1 MAEEPVASNFFD
13 SEVAPLRNRFGL
25 TRYEDQALMNISRS
39 RMAPHIDM
47 IMKMQSHLSRERNA
61 QLSYEMNSLEFQRRK
76 DAAQKEAD
84 FLFKTDEAI
93 EDLSGIIEDTETTPF
108 EKQKLLSLYALDN
121 ARLVKN
127 NSMVNDMLKAANAS
141 TKADLQGILSLDEST
156 GFELQAAQFGTLD
169 PDRLAE
175 QYGEKPTQK
184 QKSVLQVAQAS
195 WKKRE
200 AKEKAD
206 KLRLEQSRKDKEKAD
221 QLSVFKVYIGYLDEI
236 RKEAEGNVEKAR
248 EAYKTG
254 DLSKP
259 FDPDNVPVDVEIVDP
274 DNTNKAIRP
283 KTYKELKRAIIDLRG
298 KSIRRLRGV
307 APTSGSG
314 SGAGGGFPQK
324 DDKEDKE

>member
-1 MAEEPVASNFFD
+1 
-13 SEVAPLRNRFGL
+13 
-25 TRYEDQALMNISRS
+25 
-39 RMAPHIDM
+39 MAPHIDM